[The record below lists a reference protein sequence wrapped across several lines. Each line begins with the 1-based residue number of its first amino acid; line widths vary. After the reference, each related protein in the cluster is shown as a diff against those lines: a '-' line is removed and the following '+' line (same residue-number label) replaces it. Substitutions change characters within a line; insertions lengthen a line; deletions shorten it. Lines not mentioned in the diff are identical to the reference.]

1 MPVPQF
7 LNDLLALLLRLAPV
21 AATLTLVAAGLSLRS
36 EGGMNFHI
44 QGKTGKWIVWT
55 VILLTVPQILQW
67 IGAQGIN
74 IPGNPGSI
82 SAGWMNTI
90 YSAFQQFVNFIVTSF
105 IPVAAAFMV
114 LKATLDTASGESPL
128 PSIVAAIFLLT
139 VPATKSLLQGWNSG
153 SQTAT
158 TDMLVSL
165 WNYIAGTIMPSA
177 AGLAIIGAVINFVQR
192 KPVMRYVF
200 AAIGFLTLTG
210 CYQLIKQMA
219 A

>member
-7 LNDLLALLLRLAPV
+7 LNDLLALLFMLAPA

-36 EGGMNFHI
+36 EGGMNFHM

-74 IPGNPGSI
+74 VPTNPGGI

-90 YSAFQQFVNFIVTSF
+90 YSAFEHFVSFIADDF

-139 VPATKSLLQGWNSG
+139 VPATKTLLAGWNSG
-153 SQTAT
+153 SPTAT

-210 CYQLIKQMA
+210 CYQLIRQMA

>member
-7 LNDLLALLLRLAPV
+7 LNDLLALLFMLAPA

-36 EGGMNFHI
+36 EGGMNFHM

-67 IGAQGIN
+67 IGSQGITV
-74 IPGNPGSI
+74 PTNPGGI

-90 YSAFQQFVNFIVTSF
+90 YSAFQHFVGFIVDDF

-114 LKATLDTASGESPL
+114 LKA
-128 PSIVAAIFLLT
+128 LT
-139 VPATKSLLQGWNSG
+139 VPATKTLLAGWNSG
-153 SQTAT
+153 SPTAT

-210 CYQLIKQMA
+210 CYQLIRQMA